1 MKKKFL
7 LLLICFL
14 LVNTTAFSAQVRKR
28 TGYMSYSTEKDKMVT
43 TYYLVNSNGAR
54 VSTRE
59 YDYLSEINSNLF
71 IAMNDGKYGL
81 IDGYGRGLLP
91 FEYQEIKSL
100 KYGVIKVKQDN
111 KYGLMTFSG
120 SVILPIS
127 YSYLEKIDDRLLKF
141 SSVTESLP
149 NTATPK
155 SSGNV
160 GLMDYR
166 GNVIASEQYISVD
179 KINNYLLRVRVS
191 GGATGGDPNIPNP
204 TGAQNSNSKYGIID
218 YNGRTVLSPQYDYI
232 SKVNN
237 TILRLKKGNSWGRA
251 EYYNGNIINVMF
263 DYQSYW

>member
-1 MKKKFL
+1 M
-7 LLLICFL
+7 
-14 LVNTTAFSAQVRKR
+14 VNTTAFSAQVRKR

-54 VSTRE
+54 VSTQA

-71 IAMNDGKYGL
+71 IAINGDKYGL

-141 SSVTESLP
+141 SSGVETLP
-149 NTATPK
+149 NTTTQKPA
-155 SSGNV
+155 GNI

-179 KINNYLLRVRVS
+179 KINNYLLRVRVA
-191 GGATGGDPNIPNP
+191 GGATGGNPNIPNP
-204 TGAQNSNSKYGIID
+204 TGAQNSSSKYGIID
-218 YNGRTVLSPQYDYI
+218 YSGRTVLSPQYDYI

>member
-1 MKKKFL
+1 MKKNFL

-28 TGYMSYSTEKDKMVT
+28 TGYMSYSSEKDKMVT

-54 VSTRE
+54 VSTQE

-71 IAMNDGKYGL
+71 IAMNGDKYGL

-141 SSVTESLP
+141 SSGVETLP
-149 NTATPK
+149 NTTTQK
-155 SSGNV
+155 SAGNI

-179 KINNYLLRVRVS
+179 KINNYLLRVRVA

-218 YNGRTVLSPQYDYI
+218 YSGRTVLSPQYDYI

>member
-1 MKKKFL
+1 M
-7 LLLICFL
+7 
-14 LVNTTAFSAQVRKR
+14 VNTTAFSAQVRKR

-43 TYYLVNSNGAR
+43 TYYLVSSNGAR
-54 VSTRE
+54 VSTQE

-71 IAMNDGKYGL
+71 IAMNGDKYGL

-141 SSVTESLP
+141 SSGVETLP
-149 NTATPK
+149 NTTTQK
-155 SSGNV
+155 SAGNI

-179 KINNYLLRVRVS
+179 KINNYLLRVRVA
-191 GGATGGDPNIPNP
+191 GGATGGNPNIPNP
-204 TGAQNSNSKYGIID
+204 TGAQNSSSKYGIID
-218 YNGRTVLSPQYDYI
+218 YSGRTVLSPQYDYI

>member
-1 MKKKFL
+1 M
-7 LLLICFL
+7 
-14 LVNTTAFSAQVRKR
+14 VNTTAFSAQVRKR

-54 VSTRE
+54 VSTQE

-71 IAMNDGKYGL
+71 IAMNGDKYGL

-141 SSVTESLP
+141 SSGVETLP
-149 NTATPK
+149 NTTTQK
-155 SSGNV
+155 SAGNI

-179 KINNYLLRVRVS
+179 KINNYLLRVRVA
-191 GGATGGDPNIPNP
+191 GGATGGNPNIPNP
-204 TGAQNSNSKYGIID
+204 TGAQNSSSKYGIID
-218 YNGRTVLSPQYDYI
+218 YSGRTVLSPQYDYI
-232 SKVNN
+232 SNRRKFSKMH
-237 TILRLKKGNSWGRA
+237 L
-251 EYYNGNIINVMF
+251 
-263 DYQSYW
+263 